1 MPELAEPIQPPALNT
16 GAAPQPSITPAPSAP
31 GYFSIDTSEVDD
43 ATIAELRKLGVP
55 ESELGIDPEPSTL
68 SDAATQTKNRVT
80 PPPAEETAAATAP
93 ETPEQKIARLERELA
108 EAKKDEKGSG
118 GEEGKRSEAPS
129 AELPP
134 VAQPLPGQPLA
145 TIATEPHLAAIADS
159 AKALKTWAFAHR
171 DGGELPLEL
180 AQKMED
186 AEALIAGR
194 ARVEVKEAP
203 IYTAEHAARLH
214 ELAERMLEE
223 DLPVRRQFL
232 QLETGALA
240 KVRETAPAMLDAK
253 SEEGQAFRAFI
264 QQYPQVR
271 GIPAWPL
278 LVRDWT
284 TGYLANKA
292 AASAAKPEP
301 KPAPAAKAPEVATP
315 GGGSAPLAPA
325 APIGGN
331 ATGGVPVSQKAL
343 DEAEARLATGS
354 ATEAD
359 MLLLSAHAV

>member
-1 MPELAEPIQPPALNT
+1 MSALAEPIQPPALDT

-55 ESELGIDPEPSTL
+55 ESELGIEPEPNSRIGEAAVAP
-68 SDAATQTKNRVT
+68 DGGAAAAPAATPEPK
-80 PPPAEETAAATAP
+80 AETDAE
-93 ETPEQKIARLERELA
+93 KIARLERELA